1 MKKLLKYPFLLLL
14 LMTVL
19 VTSPYIWQELGIIP
33 QVLPEISLPQLKAQ
47 TPLPE
52 DLPPA
57 PPQTVVTAPE
67 DQSAFSPMEPP
78 SSAIGPQAA
87 PAQPQPEVPP
97 TVTPEKPPVSPEQP
111 PEEEPHPEHIHDH
124 PVEDEEPCEQ
134 IPTKPENPFE
144 GALFIGD
151 SRTVGIGKYAG
162 ITESDFFATT
172 GMSVY
177 NIFKQEV
184 KVGNRS
190 SNCTLE
196 TLLAEQSYQR
206 IFLMLGINELGY
218 NLDNTAITYG
228 EVVARLRELQPD
240 AYIYIQA
247 NLHVTKKK
255 SDSDKTYNNDRI
267 NRLNESISAFADG
280 KRVFYLDVNPMYDDE
295 NGAMTASYTWDEIHL
310 YAKHYALWAD
320 FLRENTPA

>member
-1 MKKLLKYPFLLLL
+1 MKKLLKYPFLWLLL
-14 LMTVL
+14 LTVL
-19 VTSPYIWQELGIIP
+19 VTSPYVWQELGIIP
-33 QVLPEISLPQLKAQ
+33 QVMPEISLSQLKAQ
-47 TPLPE
+47 APAPE
-52 DLPPA
+52 VQPPA
-57 PPQTVVTAPE
+57 PPQTVVTEPE
-67 DQSAFSPMEPP
+67 DQPVFNPMDDLSPGIGEPALP
-78 SSAIGPQAA
+78 SPPPAI
-87 PAQPQPEVPP
+87 
-97 TVTPEKPPVSPEQP
+97 PEKPPVSPEPP
-111 PEEEPHPEHIHDH
+111 PETEPQPEHIHDQ
-124 PVEDEEPCEQ
+124 PAEDEDPCEQ
-134 IPTKPENPFE
+134 PPPKPENPFE

-184 KVGNRS
+184 KVGSRS
-190 SNCTLE
+190 ANCTLE

-218 NLDNTAITYG
+218 NLDNTATTYG

-280 KRVFYLDVNPMYDDE
+280 ETVFYLDVNPMYDDE

>member
-1 MKKLLKYPFLLLL
+1 MKKLLKYPFLCLLVL
-14 LMTVL
+14 TML
-19 VTSPYIWQELGIIP
+19 VTGPYVWQELGIIP
-33 QVLPEISLPQLKAQ
+33 QVLPAIELPQLKAQ

-52 DLPPA
+52 VQEPA
-57 PPQTVVTAPE
+57 PSQTVITEPE
-67 DQSAFSPMEPP
+67 DL
-78 SSAIGPQAA
+78 
-87 PAQPQPEVPP
+87 PEVPQEDFPPPEEPVIAP
-97 TVTPEKPPVSPEQP
+97 TPLPQPSETKQPGAESNPEAESEPKPGPIRDQP
-111 PEEEPHPEHIHDH
+111 PEDNDPNEL
-124 PVEDEEPCEQ
+124 
-134 IPTKPENPFE
+134 IPPKPENPFE

-184 KVGNRS
+184 KVGSRDAK
-190 SNCTLE
+190 CTLE
-196 TLLAEQSYQR
+196 TLLSEQQYDR
-206 IFLMLGINELGY
+206 IFLMLGINELGF
-218 NLDNTAITYG
+218 NLDNTATTYG
-228 EVVARLRELQPD
+228 EVVSRLRELQPD
-240 AYIYIQA
+240 AYIHIQA

-255 SDSDKTYNNDRI
+255 SDTDKTYNNDRI

-280 KRVFYLDVNPMYDDE
+280 KKVFYLDINPIYDDE
-295 NGAMTASYTWDEIHL
+295 NGAMPASYTWDEIHL

>member
-1 MKKLLKYPFLLLL
+1 MKKLLKYPFLCLL
-14 LMTVL
+14 VL
-19 VTSPYIWQELGIIP
+19 TAAAAAPFLWQEIGL
-33 QVLPEISLPQLKAQ
+33 
-47 TPLPE
+47 LPE
-52 DLPPA
+52 DTLPAVSQLAQLAKPDLPQITLPEPELQEPA
-57 PPQTVVTAPE
+57 PDQNVVETAP
-67 DQSAFSPMEPP
+67 DVTLPSDTTVLMPDNTAVAPVEP
-78 SSAIGPQAA
+78 A
-87 PAQPQPEVPP
+87 PQPTPDI
-97 TVTPEKPPVSPEQP
+97 PEKPGPIRDQP
-111 PEEEPHPEHIHDH
+111 PEEEEVPPA
-124 PVEDEEPCEQ
+124 PV
-134 IPTKPENPFE
+134 KPDNPFE

-184 KVGNRS
+184 KVGSRDAK
-190 SNCTLE
+190 CTLE
-196 TLLAEQSYQR
+196 TLLSEQQYDR
-206 IFLMLGINELGY
+206 IFLMLGINELGF
-218 NLDNTAITYG
+218 NLDNTATTYG
-228 EVVARLRELQPD
+228 EVVARLQELQPD
-240 AYIYIQA
+240 AYIHIQA

-280 KRVFYLDVNPMYDDE
+280 KKVFYLDINPMYDDE